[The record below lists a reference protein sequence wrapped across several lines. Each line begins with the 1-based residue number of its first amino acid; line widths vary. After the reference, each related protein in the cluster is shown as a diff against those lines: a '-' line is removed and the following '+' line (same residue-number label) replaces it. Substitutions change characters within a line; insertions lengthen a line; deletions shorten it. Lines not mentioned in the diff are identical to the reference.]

1 MPEMEMSKLY
11 STDSLVM
18 FLLAKEKLGL
28 ESTGHEAGSADALV
42 PIILQ
47 CKILNPCHEVFY

>member
-1 MPEMEMSKLY
+1 
-11 STDSLVM
+11 M

-28 ESTGHEAGSADALV
+28 ESSGHEAGSADALV

-47 CKILNPCHEVFY
+47 SKILNPHHEVCI